1 MAGMGIAGSA
11 HTPSRAPKAMQ
22 HTAKPARA
30 HAAIALWA
38 APMKRTTGQDRSIT
52 RHWRP
57 ATQAVRGG
65 TWRSEMGETS
75 EALFLT
81 SGYSYD
87 DAATVAARFAGEEEG
102 MTYSRLQNPT
112 VQMLEERIALLE
124 GAQACRAQASGMAAM
139 TTALLCQLS
148 AGDHI
153 VAAKAAFGSC
163 RWLVDNLLPRFGIS
177 GTTIDAGDNAAWE
190 AAIRPNTKV
199 FFFESPANPTMDVVD
214 MEAICTVARKHGIVT
229 VVDNAFATS
238 ALQKPMEFGADVV
251 AYSATKMMD
260 GQGRVLAG
268 AVCGSTEFID
278 GVLLPFQRNTG
289 PNIAPFNAWVVLKG
303 LETLDLRIFRQ
314 SENALKV
321 ATFLETRV
329 PRVLYPYLPSH
340 PQHALAK
347 KQMKAG
353 GSILSIELDGGRA
366 EAHALLDALELI
378 DISNNIGDS
387 RSLMCHPASSTHHG
401 VGAETRADM
410 GVGENMLRLNVGLE
424 DPQDVIDDLDQAL
437 RKVGL

>member
-1 MAGMGIAGSA
+1 
-11 HTPSRAPKAMQ
+11 
-22 HTAKPARA
+22 
-30 HAAIALWA
+30 
-38 APMKRTTGQDRSIT
+38 MKRTTGQDRSIT
-52 RHWRP
+52 AQWRP

-81 SGYSYD
+81 SGYTYD
-87 DAATVAARFAGEEEG
+87 DAATVAARFAGEEDG

-112 VQMLEERIALLE
+112 VAMLEERIALLE
-124 GAQACRAQASGMAAM
+124 GAEACRAQASGMAAM

-148 AGDHI
+148 AGDHV

-163 RWLVDNLLPRFGIS
+163 RWLIDNLLPRFGIS
-177 GTTIDAGDNAAWE
+177 GTTIDASDNAAWE

-214 MEAICTVARKHGIVT
+214 LEFVCTLARAHGITT

-238 ALQKPMEFGADVV
+238 ALQRPLDFGADVV

-268 AVCGSTEFID
+268 AVCGSAEFINSK
-278 GVLLPFQRNTG
+278 LLPFQRNTG

-303 LETLDLRIFRQ
+303 LETLDLRIRRQ

-321 ATFLETRV
+321 AQFVEPRV
-329 PRVLYPYLPSH
+329 PRLLYPYLPSH
-340 PQHALAK
+340 PQHALAL

-353 GSILSIELDGGRA
+353 GTIFSLELDGGRA
-366 EAHALLDALELI
+366 QAHALLDALKLV

-401 VGAETRADM
+401 VGPETRADM
-410 GVGENMLRLNVGLE
+410 GVTEGMLRLNVGLE
-424 DPQDVIDDLDQAL
+424 DPDDVIEDLDQAL
-437 RKVGL
+437 RAAGL